1 MPPPLDHNQVMQKL
15 CGTCV
20 RKGKTRNIS
29 ARILELIRT
38 YHYPEYSTTSGDLPT
53 RICNS
58 CDTILRVIDKA
69 HNANKKPN
77 KKLPE
82 IDYRSFRGTRVTR
95 TSSSCPCKF
104 CEVWRLNGHEQLIYE
119 NQSRDKAGRPGP
131 AGDAEVPAKESI
143 LICPKC
149 QSQIGQKAGV
159 AHKCNATSLQENCV
173 DMIMNIEDT
182 KKQEMIVSQ
191 LNRTIANRN
200 SVSTKS
206 GTLELASK
214 GRFNMKITFGNQR
227 PVRKFS
233 IEDIMKIRTSIGISG
248 LKTKT
253 LCTAIR
259 VCQGRNSI
267 EAGVRE
273 AITEQNHFLEVSVDS
288 RYLSPG

>member
-15 CGTCV
+15 CGMCV

-29 ARILELIRT
+29 ERILHLIQT

-53 RICNS
+53 RICDS
-58 CDTILRVIDKA
+58 CYGCLRMIDKENNENIKS
-69 HNANKKPN
+69 NA
-77 KKLPE
+77 KLPE
-82 IDYRSFRGTRVTR
+82 IDYGSFRGTRVTR
-95 TSSSCPCKF
+95 TSTSCPCKF
-104 CEVWRLNGHEQLIYE
+104 CEVWRLNGLEQRIYE
-119 NQSRDKAGRPGP
+119 KEARDKPGRPGP
-131 AGDAEVPAKESI
+131 AGDDADVPAKESI

-159 AHKCNATSLQENCV
+159 AHKCNATSLQDNCV

-191 LNRTIANRN
+191 LNRTIASRN
-200 SVSTKS
+200 SVNTKS

-214 GRFNMKITFGNQR
+214 GRYNMKITFGNPR
-227 PVRKFS
+227 PARKFS
-233 IEDIMKIRTSIGISG
+233 IEDIKKIRSSIGISG

-273 AITEQNHFLEVSVDS
+273 AITEQNHFLEVSVDI
-288 RYLSPG
+288 

>member
-1 MPPPLDHNQVMQKL
+1 MSPPLDHNEVMQKI

-20 RKGKTRNIS
+20 RKRKTRNIS
-29 ARILELIRT
+29 ESILHLIRT
-38 YHYPEYSTTSGDLPT
+38 YHYSEYSTTSGDLPT
-53 RICNS
+53 RICHS
-58 CDTILRVIDKA
+58 CQATLRVIDKA
-69 HNANKKPN
+69 YNANKTPN
-77 KKLPE
+77 QKLPE
-82 IDYRSFRGTRVTR
+82 IDYGSFRGTRVTR
-95 TSSSCPCKF
+95 TSTSCPCKF
-104 CEVWRLNGHEQLIYE
+104 CEVWRLNGHEHLIYE

-273 AITEQNHFLEVSVDS
+273 AITEQNHFLEVSVDI
-288 RYLSPG
+288 